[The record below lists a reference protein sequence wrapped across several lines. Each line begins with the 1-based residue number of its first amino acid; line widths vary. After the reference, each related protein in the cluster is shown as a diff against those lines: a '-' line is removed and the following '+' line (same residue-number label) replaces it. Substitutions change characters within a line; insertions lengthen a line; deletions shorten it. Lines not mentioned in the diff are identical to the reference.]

1 MAKSLIFKIL
11 KKGAKIKKTWK
22 NVFALRQEYNKYQQA
37 WFPVIFYWNRMEET
51 TPDGTTRF
59 RCWVECLCTET
70 GSSYYHD
77 EAKADYTSI
86 SRPGTDK
93 CNPEHVK
100 AIVKHYQAECDEND
114 PCGPV
119 QEVKKLGAYMPKAP
133 WNRK

>member
-1 MAKSLIFKIL
+1 MAKSPLFKML
-11 KKGAKIKKTWK
+11 TKKVKIDKTWK
-22 NVFALRQEYNKYQQA
+22 NTYVLRQEYNKYQQA

-77 EAKADYTSI
+77 EAKADYTTI

-93 CNPEHVK
+93 CDPEHVK
-100 AIVKHYQAECDEND
+100 RMVAFYLDENKTR
-114 PCGPV
+114 PVGPLV
-119 QEVKKLGAYMPKAP
+119 EVKKLGTYMPKAP